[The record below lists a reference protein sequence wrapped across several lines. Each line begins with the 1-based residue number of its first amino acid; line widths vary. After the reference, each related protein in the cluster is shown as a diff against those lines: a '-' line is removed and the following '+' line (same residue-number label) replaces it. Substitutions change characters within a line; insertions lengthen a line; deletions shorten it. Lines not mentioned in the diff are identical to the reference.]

1 MLTGMVADNVE
12 RLKRIVDD
20 VMEVAPAQADE
31 PEPIDL
37 GEEVGRIVAD
47 WARTN
52 DVMLGSGSRL
62 QVDLPTEKVCV
73 VFDADH
79 LRRVLVTLLDT
90 ARRHGGDAP
99 GAIRLVLAARERHA
113 SLAVASDGEVI
124 PPEVERYLF
133 EPFFSTRSRGTGLGL
148 YICRELCQRY
158 GGSIDYRQR
167 ANRSSHRNEFVVLM
181 RRGSLPA
188 GQPAESRSL
197 FA

>member
-1 MLTGMVADNVE
+1 MVGENVE

-20 VMEVAPAQADE
+20 VMEVAPGEAQPAGV
-31 PEPIDL
+31 IDATAGVAAICRDWAQTAGLRL
-37 GEEVGRIVAD
+37 GEGSVLALELPAEP
-47 WARTN
+47 
-52 DVMLGSGSRL
+52 LG
-62 QVDLPTEKVCV
+62 V
-73 VFDADH
+73 VFDAEH
-79 LRRVLVTLLDT
+79 LRRVLVNLLDN

-113 SLAVASDGEVI
+113 SLAVASDGEPI